1 MAQFP
6 GCLDNFVCP
15 DGVPRGCRH
24 VCAAQL
30 WESCVDIRELQV
42 RDEGPEYDVD
52 EVIVSLESQV
62 DHLCSLVDTFRSEFQ
77 QKLHAFCKEVKNLP
91 DRVGDDYTPRQRAY
105 LLKLYG
111 KQLTEGGELALH
123 RLQQDLAHLISLDG
137 DNRPHGYPSTA
148 PALASSVDVLETRDA
163 VVGKRTAKPS
173 GLQLLTS
180 LLRSARLEPA
190 GSPTL
195 ASTSPDRVDS
205 SIIES
210 VPDHDND
217 DNANDDIHGHKG
229 KQEYLTATQSIPL
242 GPRWEVVID
251 EDCLHGG

>member
-6 GCLDNFVCP
+6 GCLDNPMCP
-15 DGVPRGCRH
+15 DGVPRGRRH
-24 VCAAQL
+24 VCGAQL
-30 WESCVDIRELQV
+30 WESCVDIRELHV
-42 RDEGPEYDVD
+42 PDEGPEYDVD

-62 DHLCSLVDTFRSEFQ
+62 DHLCSLIDTFRSEFQ

-91 DRVGDDYTPRQRAY
+91 DRVGVDYTPRQRAY

-137 DNRPHGYPSTA
+137 DDRPHEYPSTA
-148 PALASSVDVLETRDA
+148 PSLASSVDVLETKDA
-163 VVGKRTAKPS
+163 VVDKRSAKPRS
-173 GLQLLTS
+173 GLELLTS

-190 GSPTL
+190 GSSTL
-195 ASTSPDRVDS
+195 APMSPNRLHS

-210 VPDHDND
+210 VPDHDDD
-217 DNANDDIHGHKG
+217 DNDNERTHEREG
-229 KQEYLTATQSIPL
+229 KQDPLAETQSIPSR
-242 GPRWEVVID
+242 PRWEVVID
-251 EDCLHGG
+251 